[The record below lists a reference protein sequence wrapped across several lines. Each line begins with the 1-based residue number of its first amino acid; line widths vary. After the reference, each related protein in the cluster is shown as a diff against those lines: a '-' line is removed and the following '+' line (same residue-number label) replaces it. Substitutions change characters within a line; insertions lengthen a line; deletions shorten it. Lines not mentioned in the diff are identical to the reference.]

1 MEMTHTWFEQR
12 LSVAL
17 YVQTIAGN
25 LRVGVVHATTTGA
38 QRATVTKSWRKVNS
52 TAHTLA
58 SAWPNCIVERERYK
72 RDH

>member
-38 QRATVTKSWRKVNS
+38 QHATVTKSWRKVN
-52 TAHTLA
+52 TLA